1 MGLGAGIPFTTKA
14 VKITSIKKDLTAAWY
29 IIKLIDLDGKE
40 YSHLIG
46 MTEQGEF
53 NRALNGQE
61 VVGAHILIT
70 FGVNGAINK
79 LSKVA

>member
-14 VKITSIKKDLTAAWY
+14 VKITSIEEGGLGAWY

-40 YSHLIG
+40 YSHLVG
-46 MTEQGEF
+46 MTDQGEF

-79 LSKVA
+79 LSKIA